1 MQPKRWV
8 ITCDQV
14 DIIFFW
20 YYSCIYTKIFANFC
34 YRSAWYD
41 SLRILVSISY
51 HLGLNTMQDQLYL
64 GKIIP
69 LTLWHRMVYDSY
81 NNLDIQRFSH
91 LVIANGILHSIL
103 APSTTLSIPISVGG
117 TNSSQT
123 HNLAKQKLRR
133 AKVAT

>member
-1 MQPKRWV
+1 
-8 ITCDQV
+8 
-14 DIIFFW
+14 
-20 YYSCIYTKIFANFC
+20 
-34 YRSAWYD
+34 
-41 SLRILVSISY
+41 
-51 HLGLNTMQDQLYL
+51 
-64 GKIIP
+64 
-69 LTLWHRMVYDSY
+69 MVYDSY

-123 HNLAKQKLRR
+123 HNLAKPELRR